1 MIEPDPEAAVAYG
14 LFSVRQA
21 KDAGYGEYEIRR
33 QVRRGRWQQVERTVL
48 QVAGRE
54 TRSGDRY
61 VRDVLCAGPGAVSA
75 FASAAVIHGW
85 DLDILPQTPAVIL
98 PPGTRGRSQVVSQR
112 SRLGDDEIVLMGVLR
127 VTTPLRTA
135 VDLASVL
142 PPRLAVITMDCAFRS
157 RRVHQD
163 ELALALSQG
172 RGHGVCAAR
181 RALALSDPL
190 SGSIPETI
198 ARLLFLEAGLPAPI
212 AQYPVRWGD
221 LVARL
226 DFAWPEHMLLVE
238 IDGRRWHIDAD
249 TFAQDRVRQNAA
261 TQNGWRILRFTAAQV
276 RFHPE
281 YVVAEVRR
289 ALGY

>member
-1 MIEPDPEAAVAYG
+1 M
-14 LFSVRQA
+14 RQA
-21 KDAGYGEYEIRR
+21 KDAGYGEDEIRR
-33 QVRRGRWQQVERTVL
+33 KVRRGRWQQVERTVL
-48 QVAGRE
+48 QVAGRQA
-54 TRSGDRY
+54 RSGDRY
-61 VRDVLCAGPGAVSA
+61 VRDVLCSGPRAVSA
-75 FASAAVIHGW
+75 FACAARVHGW
-85 DLDILPQTPAVIL
+85 DLDVLPPTPAVIL
-98 PPGTRGRSQVVSQR
+98 PPGTRGGKIVAQR
-112 SRLGDDEIVLMGVLR
+112 SLLRDDEIMLTGVLR
-127 VTTPLRTA
+127 VTTPQRTA

-142 PPRLAVITMDCAFRS
+142 PPRLAVITLDCAFRS
-157 RRVHQD
+157 RWVHQD
-163 ELALALSQG
+163 ELALALSG
-172 RGHGVCAAR
+172 GHGHGVSAAR
-181 RALALSDPL
+181 RALSLSDPL

-198 ARLLFLEAGLPAPI
+198 ARLLFLEAGLPPPI

-249 TFAQDRVRQNAA
+249 AFAQDRVRQNAA
-261 TQNGWRILRFTAAQV
+261 TQNGWRILRFTAGQV

>member
-1 MIEPDPEAAVAYG
+1 VIEPDPEAAVAYG

-21 KDAGYGEYEIRR
+21 KDAGYGEDEIRR

-54 TRSGDRY
+54 ARSGDRY
-61 VRDVLCAGPGAVSA
+61 VRDVLCAGPRAVSA
-75 FASAAVIHGW
+75 FASAAVVHGW
-85 DLDILPQTPAVIL
+85 DLDVLPPTPAVIL
-98 PPGTRGRSQVVSQR
+98 PPGTRGRGQIVSQR
-112 SRLGDDEIVLMGVLR
+112 SILADDEIVVMGVLR

-142 PPRLAVITMDCAFRS
+142 PPRLAVITLDCAFRS
-157 RRVHQD
+157 RWVHQD
-163 ELALALSQG
+163 ELALALSRG
-172 RGHGVCAAR
+172 RGHGVSAAR

-198 ARLLFLEAGLPAPI
+198 ARLLFLEAGLPTPI